1 MNENQKLMVISP
13 DKVIPE
19 INKDYKFSII
29 LEKNKEKITMT
40 CKKGCEWQELSFD
53 LNLNTPQIVNKY
65 GLNKVNQ
72 RNADDSFYFVL
83 LQDSEVFDLKST
95 KNTKWK
101 GFSGSSSEKM
111 KLFINPTT
119 VDSVIN

>member
-1 MNENQKLMVISP
+1 
-13 DKVIPE
+13 
-19 INKDYKFSII
+19 
-29 LEKNKEKITMT
+29 MT

-53 LNLNTPQIVNKY
+53 LILNTPQIVNKY

-95 KNTKWK
+95 KNTEWK